1 MVHTKVQVTTL
12 SLELLDKIWK
22 DWNRRTKSGLGFY
35 TSGYQNISRSLCR
48 CQNFEEWLWKNGFSV
63 VQKDSKRYLQFIGD
77 DKRLTLFLLRYG
89 I

>member
-12 SLELLDKIWK
+12 SSEMLDKTWNIWY
-22 DWNRRTKSGLGFY
+22 RRTEPGLRFY

-48 CQNFEEWLWKNGFSV
+48 CQNFEEWLWENGFSV

-77 DKRLTLFLLRYG
+77 DKKLTLFLLRYG